1 MSAIFKKEF
10 KGYFNNMTGYVFI
23 AFLIIAYGIFMSA
36 YNLIM
41 GNPYVEQALKSM
53 DFIFL
58 ITIPL
63 LTMNSLALERKNK
76 TDQLLLTTP
85 VKVSEIVAGKFF
97 AMLAVL
103 AIPIALIAIYPLIL
117 SSFGEVN
124 LGTAYGTLFS
134 FFLLGGALI
143 SIGMFVS
150 SSTESSVI
158 SAVATI
164 GILVVIYFMDA
175 ITQMIPDTAA
185 ASAIGLIVL
194 AAVLA
199 LIIYSFTKNFT
210 VSAITLVVLCGAVL
224 AIFFVDS
231 SLLAGVIQKVLG
243 KLALFNGVDTFA
255 EGKIDLSAIVYYLSV
270 MFLFGFLT
278 VRSIDKRRWN

>member
-103 AIPIALIAIYPLIL
+103 AIPIALIAVYPLVL
-117 SSFGEVN
+117 TSFGEIN

-194 AAVLA
+194 AAALA
-199 LIIYSFTKNFT
+199 LIIYSLTKNFT
-210 VSAITLVVLCGAVL
+210 VSAIALVVLCGAVL

-255 EGKIDLSAIVYYLSV
+255 EGKIDLSAVVYYLSV

>member
-58 ITIPL
+58 IVIPL

-85 VKVSEIVAGKFF
+85 VKVSEIVAGKFL

-103 AIPIALIAIYPLIL
+103 AIPIALIAVYPLIL

-164 GILVVIYFMDA
+164 GILVVIYFIDA
-175 ITQMIPDTAA
+175 ITDMIPDTAA

-194 AAVLA
+194 AAALA
-199 LIIYSFTKNFT
+199 LIIYSLTKNFT
-210 VSAITLVVLCGAVL
+210 VSAIALVVLCGAVL

>member
-117 SSFGEVN
+117 LSFGEVN

>member
-103 AIPIALIAIYPLIL
+103 AIPIALIAVYPLIL
-117 SSFGEVN
+117 TSFGEIN

-164 GILVVIYFMDA
+164 GVLVVIYFMDT

-199 LIIYSFTKNFT
+199 LIIYSLTKNFT
-210 VSAITLVVLCGAVL
+210 VSAIALVVLCGAVL

>member
-103 AIPIALIAIYPLIL
+103 AIPIALIAVYPLIL
-117 SSFGEVN
+117 TSFGEIN

-194 AAVLA
+194 AAALA
-199 LIIYSFTKNFT
+199 LIIYSLTKNFT
-210 VSAITLVVLCGAVL
+210 VSAIALVVLCGAVL

-255 EGKIDLSAIVYYLSV
+255 EGKIDLSAVVYYLSV

>member
-10 KGYFNNMTGYVFI
+10 KGYFNSMTGYVFI

-103 AIPIALIAIYPLIL
+103 AIPIALIAVYPLIL
-117 SSFGEVN
+117 TSFGEIN

-194 AAVLA
+194 AAALA
-199 LIIYSFTKNFT
+199 LIIYSLTKNFT
-210 VSAITLVVLCGAVL
+210 VSAIALVVLCGAVL

-255 EGKIDLSAIVYYLSV
+255 EGKIDLSAVVYYLSV